1 MRIRSRLSLRL
12 RLESG
17 VGEQSSITVMSF
29 TRLGGGRGVYR
40 RSSTS
45 SHSHWKLFFIPDRS
59 RTRGRTAE
67 LLPPRLVPTTNVW
80 YTTPTV
86 FHLPVINGYGILFLR
101 AYIWPHFNPGLMES
115 PRSST
120 RMMSPDS
127 NSYKHT
133 NSSREVSTSDA
144 RQLTRPPSS

>member
-101 AYIWPHFNPGLMES
+101 AYIWPHLLLRFCLQVEPE
-115 PRSST
+115 PE
-120 RMMSPDS
+120 PP
-127 NSYKHT
+127 Y
-133 NSSREVSTSDA
+133 A
-144 RQLTRPPSS
+144 PPSPYTRCKPSRPKGQCLP